1 MLSIS
6 GKKWTE
12 ISVNNTIIE
21 KAKIENNFSDLISK
35 IVISR
40 RFTEF
45 EINSIRNVNQ
55 LYNPFHKFKDF
66 QKAKLIL
73 ENSLKNDEKII
84 IVGDYDVDGCVST
97 SLIINFFNLLNK
109 NVEYYIPNR
118 FKDGYGA
125 SLSFIKKIVKKKPDL
140 IIMVDCGSNSHDSI
154 NFLNSK
160 KVKSMV
166 IDHHDIYKPYP
177 PCNCLI
183 NPKKECDY
191 NEFDYFC
198 SSTIVYFFLELILK
212 DTKKRNIFKE
222 NLTYVL
228 LATICDVMPLRKLN
242 RSIAIDVLNNDLL
255 KKDYLFKKILEF
267 KKINRPLEIEDFSF
281 LIGPIL
287 NAAGRLNDANDV
299 VNLITCQN
307 KKIKDK
313 LILKLIKINEKRKQ
327 LESRIINKIDINK
340 FANTKNNVLIIHNEM
355 INEGLIGIIAS
366 RFKDYFNKPSIVMTL
381 SNNIF
386 KASARSTF
394 DFDMGKF
401 IKKCIDKDIIL
412 NGGGHHLAA
421 GFSLKKDKID
431 EFIYFIN
438 QSYKKKETHFSN
450 QYASK
455 ISLNAIN
462 SKFYNEIKILG
473 PFGPLNEEPLFLI
486 ENIKVLA
493 PKILKDKFI
502 SFYAKSKT
510 GKMVPSV
517 SFNLIE
523 SEQNKRLLNT
533 TKEISLIAKIK
544 ENFWNNK
551 KNLQLIVL
559 DVITETNKA

>member
-1 MLSIS
+1 LSIS

-21 KAKIENNFSDLISK
+21 KAKIENNFTDLISK

-40 RFTEF
+40 RFTDF
-45 EINSIRNVNQ
+45 EINSIRNINQ

-66 QKAKLIL
+66 QRGKLIL

-97 SLIINFFNLLNK
+97 SLIVNFFNLLNK
-109 NVEYYIPNR
+109 NVEYHIPNR

-160 KVKSMV
+160 KIKSIV

-177 PCNCLI
+177 NCNCLI

-198 SSTIVYFFLELILK
+198 SSTIVYFFL
-212 DTKKRNIFKE
+212 DFIFKDSNKKKTFKK
-222 NLTYVL
+222 NLIYVL

-242 RSIAIDVLNNDLL
+242 RTIAIYVLNNDLL

-287 NAAGRLNDANDV
+287 NAAGRLDDANDV

-307 KKIKDK
+307 KKKKDK
-313 LILKLIKINEKRKQ
+313 LLLKLIKINEKRKQ
-327 LESRIINKIDINK
+327 LESRIIDKIDLKK
-340 FANTKNNVLIIHNEM
+340 FANTKNNILIIHNEM

-366 RFKDYFNKPSIVMTL
+366 RLKDYFNKPSIVMTL

-394 DFDMGKF
+394 DFDIGKF

-431 EFIYFIN
+431 EFISFIN
-438 QSYKKKETHFSN
+438 QSYKKKEVYFSN

-462 SKFYNEIKILG
+462 SKFYNDIKTLG
-473 PFGPLNEEPLFLI
+473 PFGPQNEEPLFLI
-486 ENIKVLA
+486 ENIKVLT

-502 SFYAKSKT
+502 SFYAKSKS

-533 TKEISLIAKIK
+533 TREISLIAKIK